1 MHLFCP
7 SSSAWQSEGFVRWLS
22 SQHKTYNTIRETVI
36 YAKKYGSIL
45 DTGDAS
51 LLLTLSD
58 RNRHHILCSV
68 ANLAKY
74 QGRYD
79 QFLQL
84 KQRYNLKWTSGYNS
98 SLQSL
103 QRFFSSDL
111 TLDVMLQRIKEMMR
125 LLPTSMSKIVH
136 WGTLVGLCSAEI
148 VESVRL
154 INDKEAFAKY
164 YDPEQQALLH
174 YKFPQFLRTT
184 KKAYISF
191 VTPEMLEFAQ
201 NSDFRKSNK
210 VPSYNAIRLTCQR
223 LGITCDM
230 RFGRKIHATH
240 LHQSG
245 VPVEIIDDLQG
256 RTPVSIFAKHYY
268 RPSSDYK
275 VKVLEA
281 LEKLQKQLLLL

>member
-22 SQHKTYNTIRETVI
+22 SQHKTRNTIRETVI
-36 YAKKYGSIL
+36 YAKKYRSIL

-51 LLLTLSD
+51 PLLTLSD
-58 RNRHHILCSV
+58 RNRHHILCSM

-103 QRFFSSDL
+103 QRFFSPDL

-125 LLPTSMSKIVH
+125 LLPTSMSKIVQF
-136 WGTLVGLCSAEI
+136 GVLVGLRSAEI

-154 INDKEAFAKY
+154 INDKEAFARY
-164 YDPEQQALLH
+164 YDPVQMTLQH

-191 VTPEMLEFAQ
+191 VTPEMLKIVELTAC
-201 NSDFRKSNK
+201 DRL
-210 VPSYNAIRLTCQR
+210 PSYNAIRLTCQR
-223 LGITCDM
+223 RGITCDM

-245 VPVEIIDDLQG
+245 IPVEIIDAFTGAHTCNHICKTLLPTFIRLQ
-256 RTPVSIFAKHYY
+256 S
-268 RPSSDYK
+268 
-275 VKVLEA
+275 
-281 LEKLQKQLLLL
+281 